1 MPTFTI
7 GVLLSLTAALAWGT
21 GMVSFKVGVKNVDT
35 LAATYIKGLVAVPLL
50 FILGLTI
57 NGTETYTKLLLY
69 PNYIWLI
76 LGGISITL
84 GDFFSLFALQKIDVS
99 ISQPVTAIYPIFTT
113 LTLLIAK
120 IEDINWFI
128 IGGTLLITSG
138 VMLISF
144 FSQRTENKRLKILQ
158 KDDNNTGEEAKK
170 KVLPLGIGLSI
181 TAAVFWGFAIV
192 FNRLILEDQSID
204 VLPLMGLRN
213 GLMVVISL
221 SIVLIRPLINKEKY
235 KTKIFAPKKESLIL
249 MGGGAISW
257 CIGGV
262 SFFTAVKIIGAGY
275 STPISSISP
284 LIVMLLGGVFL
295 KEKISYP
302 QMIGVAIIVA
312 GSIVLSLPELL
323 HRNGL
328 KLLANTNEI
337 VTWFENHSYLGNFF

>member
-1 MPTFTI
+1 MPTFAT
-7 GVLLSLTAALAWGT
+7 GVLLSLTAALAWGSSL
-21 GMVSFKVGVKNVDT
+21 VSFKVGVKNVDT
-35 LAATYIKGLVAVPLL
+35 LAATYIRGLIAIPLL
-50 FILGLTI
+50 LILGLTI
-57 NGTETYTKLLLY
+57 NGTETYTKLFLY

-76 LGGISITL
+76 LGGLSIAL

-99 ISQPVTAIYPIFTT
+99 LSQPITAIYPIFTT

-120 IEDINWFI
+120 IEDINWLI
-128 IGGTLLITSG
+128 IVGTLLITAG

-144 FSQRTENKRLKILQ
+144 FSQRNENKRLKNL
-158 KDDNNTGEEAKK
+158 KNEDNNIGDKTKK
-170 KVLPLGIGLSI
+170 KLIPIGIGFSI
-181 TAAVFWGFAIV
+181 TAALFWGLAIV

-204 VLPLMGLRN
+204 ILPLMGLRN
-213 GLMVVISL
+213 GLMVVVSAAL
-221 SIVLIRPLINKEKY
+221 VFIRPLINKEKY
-235 KTKIFAPKKESLIL
+235 KSKIFAPKKEALIL
-249 MGGGAISW
+249 MGGGVISW

-284 LIVMLLGGVFL
+284 FIVMLLGGLFL

-323 HRNGL
+323 HNNGL
-328 KLLANTNEI
+328 KLLASTNEI
-337 VTWFENHSYLGNFF
+337 VPWFENHSYLGNFF